1 MKESMLVRNLAKNKN
16 ITVKHNKWMQIFR
29 SEHKGINACQKKA
42 KEKVTF
48 IEKRAQTTTSYQ
60 NYLNKFTVENL
71 SSPKELEVNL

>member
-1 MKESMLVRNLAKNKN
+1 MEEQKKLSKNNN
-16 ITVKHNKWMQIFR
+16 IIIKHNKWMQMFR
-29 SEHKGINACQKKA
+29 SEHEGIIVCQKKA

>member
-1 MKESMLVRNLAKNKN
+1 M
-16 ITVKHNKWMQIFR
+16 FR
-29 SEHKGINACQKKA
+29 SEHEGIIVCQKKA

-48 IEKRAQTTTSYQ
+48 IEKRAQTTTNYQ